1 MLDSKEIRIFFTTGN
16 RKVGYIYRC
25 RDEDCQV
32 KAHSLSEANDHFNQH
47 DAPWV
52 EQIYLSSSMNL
63 AEYDRKHTVA
73 NLIDVRHEVPL
84 APAVKLEELPAS
96 PSAIPNLIQED
107 RELEMTVD
115 FVNWVVTQWNDSK
128 TRCAELERQLKEK
141 SESLDRYR
149 NARLSDE
156 AVKVYE
162 DYQKG
167 R

>member
-1 MLDSKEIRIFFTTGN
+1 MLNSKEIRIFFTTGN

-52 EQIYLSSSMNL
+52 ERMYCESPMNL
-63 AEYDRKHTVA
+63 SEYDRKHTVA
-73 NLIDVRHEVPL
+73 NLIDVRHEAPL
-84 APAVKLEELPAS
+84 APAVTLEELPAS
-96 PSAIPNLIQED
+96 PHED

-115 FVNWVVTQWNDSK
+115 FVNWVVTQWNDAK
-128 TRCAELERQLKEK
+128 TRCADLERQLKEK
-141 SESLDRYR
+141 TESLDRYR

>member
-63 AEYDRKHTVA
+63 SEYDRKHTVA

-84 APAVKLEELPAS
+84 ALAVKLEELPAS
-96 PSAIPNLIQED
+96 PQDEQVAP
-107 RELEMTVD
+107 ELTVD

>member
-1 MLDSKEIRIFFTTGN
+1 MLNSKEIRIFFTTGN

-52 EQIYLSSSMNL
+52 ERMYCESPMNL
-63 AEYDRKHTVA
+63 TEYDPKHTVA
-73 NLIDVRHEVPL
+73 NLIDVRHEAPL
-84 APAVKLEELPAS
+84 APAVTLEELPAS
-96 PSAIPNLIQED
+96 PQED

-115 FVNWVVTQWNDSK
+115 FVNWVVSQWTSSK
-128 TRCAELERQLKEK
+128 TRCADLERQLKEK
-141 SESLDRYR
+141 TESLDRYR

>member
-1 MLDSKEIRIFFTTGN
+1 MLNSKEIRIFFTTGN

-52 EQIYLSSSMNL
+52 ERMYCESPMNL
-63 AEYDRKHTVA
+63 SEYDRKHTVA

-84 APAVKLEELPAS
+84 ALAVKLEELPAS
-96 PSAIPNLIQED
+96 PHED

-128 TRCAELERQLKEK
+128 TRCADLERQLKEK
-141 SESLDRYR
+141 TESLDRYR

>member
-1 MLDSKEIRIFFTTGN
+1 MLNSKEIGIFFTSGN
-16 RKVGYIYRC
+16 QKVGYAYRC

-52 EQIYLSSSMNL
+52 ERMYLSSVMNL
-63 AEYDRKHTVA
+63 TEYDPKHTVA

-96 PSAIPNLIQED
+96 PQED

-141 SESLDRYR
+141 AESLDRYR

>member
-1 MLDSKEIRIFFTTGN
+1 MLDSKEIRIFFTSGN
-16 RKVGYIYRC
+16 QKVGYAYRC

-32 KAHSLSEANDHFNQH
+32 KAQNLYEANDHFNQH

-52 EQIYLSSSMNL
+52 ERMYCESPMNL
-63 AEYDRKHTVA
+63 SEYDRKHTVA
-73 NLIDVRHEVPL
+73 NLIDVLHKAPL
-84 APAVKLEELPAS
+84 APAVTLEELPAS

-141 SESLDRYR
+141 SERLDRYR